1 MILYHGSNADFTDFQ
16 IQTSKDKSLLKEGY
30 GIYMIDNKDFAKS
43 YGSIVY
49 SVEFNDNDLIDFT
62 SERVVIAL
70 INKLSKQ
77 IKINLSRFID
87 VQDVSE
93 GVVDGF
99 LSSSE
104 LVIEIINLLDSNE
117 NFYSIYQNKID
128 NGLFD
133 TIKECYNNLMPSII
147 KYYDVSFDKDVYIC
161 TKNESNVLQ
170 ITGKEILK

>member
-1 MILYHGSNADFTDFQ
+1 MILYHGSNTDFTGFQ

-43 YGSIVY
+43 YGNIVY
-49 SVEFNDNDLIDFT
+49 SVEFNDSDLIDFT
-62 SERVVIAL
+62 SEKVVMPL

-77 IKINLSRFID
+77 IKINLSKFID
-87 VQDVSE
+87 VQDISE

-117 NFYSIYQNKID
+117 KFYMLYQNEIN
-128 NGLFD
+128 NGLFE

-147 KYYDVSFDKDVYIC
+147 KYYDMSFDKDVYIC
-161 TKNESNVLQ
+161 TKNEGNALQ
-170 ITGKEILK
+170 IVDKEILK